1 MSNIGAVMKKEVRSY
16 LNSPIAYVAALFFL
30 LVCAIWFFFVQ
41 QFLARDI
48 ASMRSYFSIVPIIFI
63 VLIPALTMRIWAEER
78 KLKTDEIL
86 LTLPIKDW
94 QIVIGKYLSIF
105 ILVTVVIILTIPI
118 PLTLNALGD
127 FETGEIVGEY
137 IGSIL
142 LGSAGIAIGQFIS
155 SVSKNQISAFIFS
168 VLALVFITLVG
179 RLNVLLELPAWLTK
193 VVNFL
198 AMDYHFESFKKGL
211 IDSRDVAYFIILTA
225 FFLFLNMKVL
235 VFRKWK

>member
-41 QFLARDI
+41 QFLARDL

-86 LTLPIKDW
+86 LTLPMRDW

-105 ILVTVVIILTIPI
+105 VLVTVVIILTIPI
-118 PLTLNALGD
+118 PVTLNALGD

-137 IGSIL
+137 IGTIL

-179 RLNVLLELPAWLTK
+179 KLNVLLELPGWLTK

>member
-1 MSNIGAVMKKEVRSY
+1 MTSVGAVIKKEVRTY
-16 LNSPIAYVAALFFL
+16 LNSPIAYIAALFFI
-30 LVCAIWFFFVQ
+30 LVCAVWFYFIQ
-41 QFLARDI
+41 QFLARNI

-78 KLKTDEIL
+78 KLKTEEIL

-105 ILVTVVIILTIPI
+105 LFVLGVMVLTIPI
-118 PLTLNALGD
+118 PLTLGRMGD
-127 FETGEIVGEY
+127 FEVGAIIGEY
-137 IGSIL
+137 AGTL
-142 LGSAGIAIGQFIS
+142 LLAGAGIAVGQFIS

-179 RLNVLLELPAWLTK
+179 RMNAIMDLPRWLSDFVK
-193 VVNFL
+193 FL
-198 AMDYHFESFKKGL
+198 SMDHHFTSFEKGL
-211 IDSRDVAYFIILTA
+211 LDTRDIAYFVLMTA
-225 FFLFLNMKVL
+225 FFLFLNIKVL

>member
-1 MSNIGAVMKKEVRSY
+1 MSNVGAVIKKEMRSY

-41 QFLARDI
+41 QFLAGNF
-48 ASMRSYFSIVPIIFI
+48 ASMRGYFSIVPIIFI

-86 LTLPIKDW
+86 LTLPMREW
-94 QIVIGKYLSIF
+94 QMVIGKYLSVL
-105 ILVTVVIILTIPI
+105 ILVVVVMVLTIPI
-118 PLTLNALGD
+118 PITLNALGD
-127 FETGEIVGEY
+127 FEAGEIVGEY
-137 IGSIL
+137 LGTIL

-168 VLALVFITLVG
+168 VLALVFITLIG
-179 RLNVLLELPAWLTK
+179 RLNVLLELPSWTAK

-211 IDSRDVAYFIILTA
+211 IDSRDIAYFFILTA